1 MSPQCGVSCLRRMTI
16 PVRVKRLRTRWQREA
31 LSRKRTEAIQSRS
44 PRFVTAAVFVVATE
58 AQYIFDLAI
67 TLVEITVRTK
77 SCQSCQKVV
86 SMNIY
91 ARARAGHYP
100 ITFIFSRKIFFVA
113 RHIIMRTGK
122 ALSAC
127 EREPLRCRFHFLPH
141 GSQKSVIISGRF
153 KRSKL

>member
-1 MSPQCGVSCLRRMTI
+1 M
-16 PVRVKRLRTRWQREA
+16 
-31 LSRKRTEAIQSRS
+31 
-44 PRFVTAAVFVVATE
+44 VAPE

-77 SCQSCQKVV
+77 SCQKVV

-91 ARARAGHYP
+91 ARARVGHCP
-100 ITFIFSRKIFFVA
+100 IMFILFFFSRKIFSVA
-113 RHIIMRTGK
+113 RHIMMRTGK

-153 KRSKL
+153 KRSTL